1 MVNIP
6 QEIGNKIKIYRKKKN
21 LTLLELSEAIC
32 KSKAT
37 VSKYENG
44 QISLDIMTLYDI
56 ARVLGIHVEQLL
68 YPVQDE
74 AMNVSAPRLP
84 AFFRDTSQLYMYF
97 YDGRCNEI
105 SRGVI
110 DILAKT
116 GMNSYKIMLFANINA
131 YETYQDCENTY
142 WGTLT
147 HYDSLSAITLKNQ
160 NTPTEQLTITILST
174 FLDVPT
180 KWGLLGGISTRPLMP
195 IATKVCLSKKKQ
207 KETEEFQ
214 KSLKISKEDIRLVKL
229 YNMLSIT

>member
-74 AMNVSAPRLP
+74 AMNISAPRLP
-84 AFFRDTSQLYMYF
+84 AFSVIRHSSI
-97 YDGRCNEI
+97 CI
-105 SRGVI
+105 SM
-110 DILAKT
+110 T
-116 GMNSYKIMLFANINA
+116 GAAMRSAAVSL
-131 YETYQDCENTY
+131 TY
-142 WGTLT
+142 W
-147 HYDSLSAITLKNQ
+147 
-160 NTPTEQLTITILST
+160 PRR
-174 FLDVPT
+174 V
-180 KWGLLGGISTRPLMP
+180 
-195 IATKVCLSKKKQ
+195 
-207 KETEEFQ
+207 
-214 KSLKISKEDIRLVKL
+214 
-229 YNMLSIT
+229 